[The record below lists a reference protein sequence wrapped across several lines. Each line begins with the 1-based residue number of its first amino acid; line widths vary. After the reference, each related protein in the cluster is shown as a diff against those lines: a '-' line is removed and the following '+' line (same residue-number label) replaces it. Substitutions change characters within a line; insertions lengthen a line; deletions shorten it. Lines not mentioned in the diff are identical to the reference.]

1 MRIVQGVWEKSATGE
16 WEFDENP
23 STEAETV
30 LITPNDPFEG
40 LVEMIRIR
48 LDLGVLTPV
57 VLAHRTHSIVS

>member
-1 MRIVQGVWEKSATGE
+1 MRIVQGAWEKSATGE

-40 LVEMIRIR
+40 LGGDDSYQARSWSSHSC
-48 LDLGVLTPV
+48 GVGTPYS
-57 VLAHRTHSIVS
+57 LHSK